1 MTKDAVISFTNPLR
15 RLPGLQGAT
24 EKLLHN
30 TTISILIFLFFLL
43 ASKPLF
49 GTPISCQLPKEWPE
63 SSIQYFADFCYYA
76 KRDKVSFATRSIG
89 SQGTIS
95 HNKLTGTSDFYMW
108 VPLVPILHGILTL
121 LPVFFW
127 KFVGLDSFNGSDI
140 IAFIEYYSSKNNEKS
155 KEEGRL
161 VYPEEWRFMK
171 QAAQFQ
177 EWIKLRKGAWYG
189 PSQTMCVYVGMKWFR
204 FVIFLLQFWMIAS
217 FFGGGKLSWGF
228 DDLRHIIEG
237 RFKNSLEG
245 QFTLIS
251 GCRVTRLSMG
261 IDPAI
266 DFRKGSSNVN
276 SVLARCVLSANYVN
290 AKAFLFLYWWFLF
303 VSLISVISAVYYTTI
318 LLIPRYRKYTIQTMI
333 RHEDYFIET
342 YGGPHPDLNLN
353 GTAPLDY
360 LIHNLGNDGFLVF
373 QMIYDVSHF
382 GCYRFA
388 EHIWMYSIVNNGE
401 IPVPQLQND
410 EKVREKE
417 KKDSPVRDTEMDGA
431 GDRYRGGKDHP
442 KNKKSSSSPN
452 LSVVSEE
459 DDSNSTKI
467 SLSGESQPSLLITES
482 DEEPL
487 LDPSLLNVLTT

>member
-1 MTKDAVISFTNPLR
+1 MTKDAVVSFTNPLR
-15 RLPGLQGAT
+15 RVPGLQGAT

-49 GTPISCQLPKEWPE
+49 GTPIVCQLPKDWPE
-63 SSIQYFADFCYYA
+63 SSVRYFVDFCYYG
-76 KRDKVSFATRSIG
+76 KRDKVGFHTRSIG
-89 SQGTIS
+89 SQGIMS
-95 HNKLTGTSDFYMW
+95 HNTMTGTSDFYMW

-121 LPVFFW
+121 LPVLFW
-127 KFVGLDSFNGSDI
+127 KLVGLNGSDI
-140 IAFIEYYSSKNNEKS
+140 IAFIEYYSPGTDEKS
-155 KEEGRL
+155 REEGRL
-161 VYPEEWRFMK
+161 VYPEEWRLLK

-189 PSQTMCVYVGMKWFR
+189 PSQTMCIYVAMKWFR
-204 FVIFLLQFWMIAS
+204 FFIFLLQFWMVAS
-217 FFGGGKLSWGF
+217 FFGSGKLSWGF
-228 DDLRHIIEG
+228 DDLGAIIEG
-237 RFKNSLEG
+237 TIKNPLKG

-251 GCRVTRLSMG
+251 GCRVTRWSMG
-261 IDPAI
+261 IDPTI
-266 DFRKGSSNVN
+266 NFRKGSSNVN
-276 SVLARCVLSANYVN
+276 SVLARCMLSANYMN

-303 VSLISVISAVYYTTI
+303 VSVISVISALYYTII
-318 LLIPRYRKYTIQTMI
+318 LLVPRYRKYTIQTMI
-333 RHEDYFIET
+333 RKEYYFIEKH
-342 YGGPHPDLNLN
+342 GGPHPDLNLN
-353 GTAPLDY
+353 GTPPLDY

-401 IPVPQLQND
+401 IPIPQLQND

-417 KKDSPVRDTEMDGA
+417 KKDSPVHDTEMDGA
-431 GDRYRGGKDHP
+431 GDRYRGGKDHQ

-459 DDSNSTKI
+459 DDSNSRTKV
-467 SLSGESQPSLLITES
+467 SLSGESQPSLVITES

-487 LDPSLLNVLTT
+487 LDPSLLNVLTS